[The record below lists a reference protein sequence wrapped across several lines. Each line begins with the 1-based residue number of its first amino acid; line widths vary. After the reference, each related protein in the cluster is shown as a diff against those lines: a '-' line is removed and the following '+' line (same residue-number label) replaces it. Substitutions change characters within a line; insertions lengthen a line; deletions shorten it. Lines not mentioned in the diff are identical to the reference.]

1 MSDDD
6 AGDDR
11 ADEYVDDYDD
21 VSVFHL
27 SDERERTLLETQTE
41 CTFMWTNAQ
50 AEPVGVIMNYVWRNG
65 SFWLTATR
73 RRKRIAAIEARPR
86 VAVAISSRGTSIGTS
101 QSITYKG
108 TAVLHDDDETKRWFY
123 RELAEA
129 VRPGNPEQSE
139 AFAAHLDTPGRTVI
153 QVIPDTRI
161 GFDSEAM
168 FANSPAGKSRT
179 VAD

>member
-1 MSDDD
+1 MTDGD
-6 AGDDR
+6 AG
-11 ADEYVDDYDD
+11 EYVDDYED
-21 VSVFHL
+21 VSVFGL
-27 SDERERTLLETQTE
+27 SDERESTLLGTQTE
-41 CTFMWTNAQ
+41 CTFMWTNTD

-86 VAVAISSRGTSIGTS
+86 VAIAISSRGTNIGIS

-108 TAVLHDDDETKRWFY
+108 TAVLHDDDDTKRWFY

-129 VRPGNPEQSE
+129 VRPGDPSQQD

-153 QVIPDTRI
+153 EVIPDTRI
-161 GFDSEAM
+161 GFDSDAM
-168 FANSPAGKSRT
+168 FADSPAGRSRT